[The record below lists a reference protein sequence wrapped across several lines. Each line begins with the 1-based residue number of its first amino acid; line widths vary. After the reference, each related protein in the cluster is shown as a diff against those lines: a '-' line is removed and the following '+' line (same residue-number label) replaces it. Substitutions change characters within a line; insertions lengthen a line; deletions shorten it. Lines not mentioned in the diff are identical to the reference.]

1 MLLITDTGI
10 QKVNEFLTGAGTD
23 APEVDEEIAISRP
36 SISYDDMW
44 AKTLLE
50 TSEAEEDD
58 ARSSGAS
65 SPESTGSI
73 ESSISSHFG
82 GMRYPSLFSSH
93 PSSYNKSTVIYFAQT
108 LQKGGSTRINTTRD
122 DHYGPTTMSR
132 LSNTSYGGPSS
143 SLDGLGSPVREEPP
157 SYGSSVMQK
166 HESFENPVRGN
177 ENQSFSEQDGA
188 AENPQFG
195 KALYDFT
202 AGGDDE
208 LNLTTGEEVEIDY
221 EVDGWYY
228 VRKKRPGRDGKMAG
242 LVPVLYCRERR
253 KALFPTFFLFTP
265 MDFINSGLVTTDEYH
280 AKVPISNIKASFGRF
295 TCTSF
300 CIL

>member
-1 MLLITDTGI
+1 MMIFINTVY
-10 QKVNEFLTGAGTD
+10 QRNVNEFLTGAGTD

-36 SISYDDMW
+36 SVSYDDMW

-73 ESSISSHFG
+73 EQIDLEVIKWIIYITNRLG
-82 GMRYPSLFSSH
+82 GMTNL
-93 PSSYNKSTVIYFAQT
+93 
-108 LQKGGSTRINTTRD
+108 LQLYYLHKLSKD
-122 DHYGPTTMSR
+122 DHHGPTTMSR
-132 LSNTSYGGPSS
+132 LSNTSYGAPSS
-143 SLDGLGSPVREEPP
+143 SMDGLGSPAREEPP
-157 SYGSSVMQK
+157 TYGSSIVQTYG
-166 HESFENPVRGN
+166 SFENPIRGN
-177 ENQSFSEQDGA
+177 ENQSFSEQDGT

-228 VRKKRPGRDGKMAG
+228 VRKRRPGRDGKMAG
-242 LVPVLYCRERR
+242 LVPVLYVNKCRPVM
-253 KALFPTFFLFTP
+253 FVPSDFL
-265 MDFINSGLVTTDEYH
+265 V
-280 AKVPISNIKASFGRF
+280 K
-295 TCTSF
+295 
-300 CIL
+300 